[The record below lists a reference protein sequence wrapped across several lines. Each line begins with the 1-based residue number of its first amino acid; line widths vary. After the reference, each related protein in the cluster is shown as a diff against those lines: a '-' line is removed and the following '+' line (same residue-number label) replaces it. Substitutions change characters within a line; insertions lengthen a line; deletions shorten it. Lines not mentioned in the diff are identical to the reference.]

1 LFNDR
6 IQIVGHGREPSREFA
21 IRKNQG

>member
-6 IQIVGHGREPSREFA
+6 IQIVGHGREPHREFA